1 MVKEGTL
8 VYWSGQNQGLYQ
20 KHSEDL
26 KIHLAF
32 KLGTSNLKLPLL

>member
-8 VYWSGQNQGLYQ
+8 IHWSGQNQGLYQ

-26 KIHLAF
+26 KIQLAF